1 MAQESHG
8 EILFTTLAPR
18 INVFSNL
25 QRDTYRYAGLDLL
38 MNQRSGKDTTH
49 LTVKAHGLSSLIMDV
64 NLDGA
69 TMQDL
74 AHINL
79 LVAKLHGP
87 SIGLSVLGIITITK
101 EMILTLAGVFMTYL
115 FLLIQ
120 FKI

>member
-1 MAQESHG
+1 
-8 EILFTTLAPR
+8 
-18 INVFSNL
+18 
-25 QRDTYRYAGLDLL
+25 
-38 MNQRSGKDTTH
+38 
-49 LTVKAHGLSSLIMDV
+49 
-64 NLDGA
+64 
-69 TMQDL
+69 MQDL
-74 AHINL
+74 AHVNL